1 MTMYDSMHPARERI
15 ITMEIMKLERRQASE
30 RAHARAGSGPRAGSG
45 KAAHPGAEHRSGDDR
60 VH

>member
-1 MTMYDSMHPARERI
+1 MTMYDSMRRARERI

-30 RAHARAGSGPRAGSG
+30 RAHARAESAHRAGSG
-45 KAAHPGAEHRSGDDR
+45 KAARPGGEHGSGDDR